1 MIPKSNVTHFILIML
16 ACISLSA
23 CDEQTDLAKDY
34 TDTISIQTRGGEI
47 EDTTFFE
54 STLNQRMQI
63 AEWLAHNLTLEETE
77 RLHNIVTDAVN
88 AGLDEIVYLKEYA
101 SAQSAQNKISQQ
113 KSTAISEKFKEDMQ
127 AEKAEGML
135 KTYTSGYLESYILD
149 NDRLHIYWPYSED
162 WDHETMPVVAY
173 APEMISSP
181 FAFGYRCGP
190 KANPLFLIRIDEDY
204 CQNHPVLIISESETP
219 YSELPDFAKGE
230 RISKSGV
237 YFSGP
242 AKEYGGSVP
251 RPEATVFGK

>member
-1 MIPKSNVTHFILIML
+1 MKTYLTYLFVILLSSL
-16 ACISLSA
+16 AFTACEENDDLTGKDIQSLPR
-23 CDEQTDLAKDY
+23 L
-34 TDTISIQTRGGEI
+34 TRGEEC

-77 RLHNIVTDAVN
+77 KLHNIVTDAVN

-135 KTYTSGYLESYILD
+135 KTYSSGYLESYILD

-181 FAFGYRCGP
+181 FAYGYRCGP
-190 KANPLFLIRIDEDY
+190 KANPLFLIRIDEEY
-204 CQNHPVLIISESETP
+204 CQTHPVLIISESETP
-219 YSELPDFAKGE
+219 YSELPDFARGE